1 MNVEIL
7 QIQHTEYLA
16 LNDGQYEWHQDI
28 GPVLLYFILAMF
40 VYSAIVEYIFIPLK
54 SSLSKK
60 RSIKRALIK
69 RLQNLNLQEI
79 DDFFS
84 ELNKFHNQNRYIS
97 NFDLFIFKSKFKKVY
112 DEFKEINIPEDM
124 TRFNSKRVKVKRFKS
139 AFENMKEDILSANS
153 RFLKSKLSTSSGEG
167 CTDDLLSNVE
177 GNALDFQQRGSVYCD
192 EDNILVVAGAGS
204 GKTSTIAGK
213 VKYLTKRL
221 NIDSQKILL
230 ISFTKKSADEM
241 EDRIKKTMS
250 IPISVKTFHK
260 LGLDI
265 ISDVELKKPSI
276 FSLNQSQK
284 HQILQSF
291 INNLASDD
299 VFINKFVKFI
309 TYKLAPPKDDFES
322 DSQNADYLKEQN
334 LTSFKKIEKID
345 GRGNKIIYDEVLK
358 SQEEVYIARF
368 LYENQIEYK
377 YEESYEIKTASK
389 KFGQYKP
396 DFYLPKYNIY
406 IEHFGIDKNGHP
418 APWFK
423 NGSKYIQ
430 GIRWKREEHRK
441 NKTKLIET
449 YSWQQKEGMLLR
461 SLELKLE
468 KAGVILNPIPHKEL
482 YKLLK
487 KNKPREIEKITELIL
502 TFLELYK
509 NNNEN
514 IENLYNRASNER
526 ERQFLD
532 LFEQILKEYEDYL
545 KREKEIDFSDMI
557 NMATKFI
564 LNNKYKSKYE
574 YIIIDE
580 FQDISKSRYNL
591 VKALLYQKPSTKL
604 FCVGDDW
611 QSIYRFAGSDIGL
624 FTNFV
629 EYFKSSPL
637 EGYSRST
644 SIYYLE
650 TTYRFGEKL
659 IDISTDFILQNP
671 NQIKKELKC
680 NSHYQTFGDYR
691 VAFMNPLKIHTYN
704 DPKRN
709 NEKASKTLNNVLE
722 SIISSEDSQA
732 KYFKEKGYNII
743 SILILGRYYS
753 DKKVI
758 DNTQNI
764 IKHKQKDSDYIYN
777 KNNNFTIRFST
788 VHSSKG
794 LEADYIIIL
803 NCNSGTYGFPSEIS
817 DDPLLRFLLSQ
828 SDQFPNGEER
838 RLFYVAITRAKR
850 EVHIL
855 SNKNYPSKFVK
866 ELSIE
871 MDESVSQKKIN
882 CEWCGNGELIKRAG
896 PYGEFLSCNNFGYCN
911 YTEKIL

>member
-1 MNVEIL
+1 MEIL
-7 QIQHTEYLA
+7 
-16 LNDGQYEWHQDI
+16 
-28 GPVLLYFILAMF
+28 LLTLL
-40 VYSAIVEYIFIPLK
+40 IPLTI
-54 SSLSKK
+54 LVVMGPFYVAEIIQKK
-60 RSIKRALIK
+60 LEKQRTRRALIK
-69 RLQNLNLQEI
+69 QLQNLNFQKI

-84 ELNKFHNQNRYIS
+84 DLKKFHDQNIYIS
-97 NFDLFIFKSKFKKVY
+97 NFDLFIFKSKFKKLY

-124 TRFNSKRVKVKRFKS
+124 TRFNLKRVKVKRFKS
-139 AFENMKEDILSANS
+139 AFENMKEEILPLN
-153 RFLKSKLSTSSGEG
+153 RNFLKNKLSNSSGVG

-177 GNALDFQQRGSVYCD
+177 GNALDFQQRGAIYCD
-192 EDNILVVAGAGS
+192 EDNILVIAGAGS
-204 GKTSTIAGK
+204 GKTTTIAGK

-221 NIDSQKILL
+221 NINSEKILL
-230 ISFTKKSADEM
+230 ISFTKTSADEM
-241 EDRIKKTMS
+241 EERIKKTMN

-265 ISDVELKKPSI
+265 ISDVELEKPSI
-276 FSLNQSQK
+276 FSLNQKQK
-284 HQILQSF
+284 KQIIQSY
-291 INNLASDD
+291 INNLASND
-299 VFINKFVKFI
+299 VFINKFVTFL
-309 TYKLAPPKDDFES
+309 TYLLVPPKDDFIN

-334 LTSFKKIEKID
+334 LTSYKKIEKTD
-345 GRGNKIIYDEVLK
+345 GSGGKIIYDEVLR

-368 LYENQIEYK
+368 LYKNQIEYK
-377 YEESYEIKTASK
+377 YEERYEYKTASK

-396 DFYLPKYNIY
+396 DFYLPKYKIY
-406 IEHFGIDKNGHP
+406 IEHFGIDKSGNP

-423 NGSKYIQ
+423 NRRKYIE
-430 GIRWKREEHRK
+430 GIKWKREEHRK
-441 NKTKLIET
+441 SKTKLIET
-449 YSWQQKEGMLLR
+449 YSWQQKEGTLLR
-461 SLELKLE
+461 SLQEKLE
-468 KAGVILNPIPHKEL
+468 KEGIIFNPIPQKEL

-487 KNKPREIEKITELIL
+487 KNKPREIEKITELML

-514 IENLYNRASNER
+514 IENLYNKASNER
-526 ERQFLD
+526 ERSFLD
-532 LFEQILKEYEDYL
+532 LFKYILKKYEDYL
-545 KREKEIDFSDMI
+545 KKEEEIDFSDMI

-591 VKALLYQKPSTKL
+591 VKALLDQKPSTKL

-629 EYFKSSPL
+629 EHFKSSTL

-644 SIYYLE
+644 STYYIE

-680 NSHYQTFGDYR
+680 NSPYQTFGGYGIK
-691 VAFMNPLKIHTYN
+691 FNNPLQIHTYN

-722 SIISSEDSQA
+722 SIISSEDSKA
-732 KYFKEKGYNII
+732 KYFKEKGYPAYSNII

-753 DKKVI
+753 DKKII
-758 DNTQNI
+758 DNSQNI
-764 IKHKQKDSDYIYN
+764 IRHKQKATNYTYDG
-777 KNNNFTIRFST
+777 NNNATISFST
-788 VHSSKG
+788 IHSSKG

-803 NCNSGTYGFPSEIS
+803 NCNSGTYGFPSEIL
-817 DDPLLRFLLSQ
+817 DDPLLNFLLSK
-828 SDQFPNGEER
+828 SDQFQNGEER
-838 RLFYVAITRAKR
+838 RLFYVAMTRAKR

-855 SNKNYPSKFVK
+855 SNKNYQSKFVK
-866 ELSIE
+866 ELNIE
-871 MDESVSQKKIN
+871 MDENVSQKKLN
-882 CEWCGNGELIKRAG
+882 CKWCDNGELIKKIG

-911 YTEKIL
+911 YTEKILEKTELNS